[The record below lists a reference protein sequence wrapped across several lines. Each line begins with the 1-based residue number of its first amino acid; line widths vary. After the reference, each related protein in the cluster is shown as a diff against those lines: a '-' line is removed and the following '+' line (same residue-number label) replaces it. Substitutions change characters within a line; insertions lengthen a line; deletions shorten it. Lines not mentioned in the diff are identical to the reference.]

1 MLSAEYKKNFH
12 ITGWICW
19 PLLLLIL
26 FLSGCAE
33 KGPILLNVAYQ
44 EPAEKAVLVSTVTVG
59 VSPFKDAR
67 GKAASVLGKRKI
79 PSGQENDFV
88 VQGTVADIAT
98 SAVKK
103 ALASRGIT
111 VKDAAPWDLTE
122 EGMKAGGAGLL
133 LGGEVKMLWLDS
145 TPETFNT
152 HVKATVQI
160 KIVAGDPS
168 QKRIVRTLEVSSKL
182 EQNMLYSQEQLEITL
197 SEGLTSAVNQIFQD
211 EDLKKRLQ

>member
-1 MLSAEYKKNFH
+1 MRNAEHKKNVH

-19 PLLLLIL
+19 PSLLLIL

-67 GKAASVLGKRKI
+67 GKTASVLGKRKI

-88 VQGTVADIAT
+88 VQGTVVDIAT

-103 ALASRGIT
+103 ALASRGIS

-133 LGGEVKMLWLDS
+133 LGGEIKLLWLDS

-168 QKRIVRTLEVSSKL
+168 QKRIVRTVEVNSKL
-182 EQNMLYSQEQLEITL
+182 EEDVLYSQEKVESTL
-197 SEGLTSAVNQIFQD
+197 SEALTSAVNQIFQD